1 MKLQEFIE
9 RKRKNWDRLENLL
22 AIIRRKKLSSLTPP
36 EIRELSNRYR
46 RAASELAYAQTYFP
60 RSEITFYLNRLVG
73 RAYQQV
79 YQARRLTWRTAGRFF
94 LYGYPRLFR
103 KNLAFFFIA
112 LAIFSAAAILGFV
125 VVEINPDA
133 AGLLL
138 PDRIIEKIE
147 QQEMWTAD
155 IFNIFPPALISS
167 IIFTNNISVTFMAF
181 ALGILAGMGT
191 VYLLVLNGL
200 LLGMVFSLC
209 LIHGLGGEFLAFVL
223 PHGLTELSLIFIAG
237 GSGLMLGNAIIS
249 PGEYSRR
256 ESLTRGGREAVRLV
270 LGGVPFLVAAGL
282 VEGYISPAQDLPDWS
297 KILLGVLLAA
307 ALFVYL
313 GCSRP
318 PDKSH
323 SP

>member
-1 MKLQEFIE
+1 M
-9 RKRKNWDRLENLL
+9 ENLL

-79 YQARRLTWRTAGRFF
+79 YQARRHSFRTIGRFF
-94 LYGYPRLFR
+94 LYGYPGLFR
-103 KNLAFFFIA
+103 KNRAFFFIA

-147 QQEMWTAD
+147 QREMWTTD
-155 IFNIFPPALISS
+155 IFNIFPPAVISS
-167 IIFTNNISVTFMAF
+167 MIFTNNIAVTFMAF
-181 ALGILAGMGT
+181 ALGILAGLGT

-209 LIHGLGGEFLAFVL
+209 LVHGLGGEFLAFVL

-249 PGEYSRR
+249 PGDYSRR

-282 VEGYISPAQDLPDWS
+282 VEGYISPAPDLPDWS
-297 KILLGVLLAA
+297 KILLGFLLAA

-318 PDKSH
+318 PGKSR